1 MELKR
6 MPWCPNCKAEYQNGF
21 TVCSDCKIDLV
32 ESLEVNVENFVPFFQ
47 AEDKKVAD
55 KLVRYFQY
63 SDIKSKV
70 DFDEENEVYIVSIPP
85 KQEKQARKLY
95 QAFYFVERDNL
106 SKGEL
111 DQCTSDATEDTS
123 EEATDFSDDS
133 DLSEQTP
140 DQSDNLMEDAL
151 YEDNL
156 LPEEDYEAEIPDDE
170 FSGIQ
175 AEEDTSIYV
184 MKADQYKD
192 LAGTVWIFLL
202 FGIAGLIFVLLN
214 VGGVFTF
221 LNGFIPNAVM
231 GALFLLFIYIAISTN
246 QKAKKVQAEID
257 TENKLTEEINQWL
270 KSHITE
276 SFLSSIHNDN
286 ISDELNYLKKVDTI
300 KEMLL
305 KEFGAQNLAYL
316 DRLIEE
322 YYSNTFEKF
331 EE

>member
-21 TVCSDCKIDLV
+21 TVCSDCKVDLV
-32 ESLEVNVENFVPFFQ
+32 ESLEVVVNYVPFFQ
-47 AEDKKVAD
+47 AVDKKVAE

-63 SDIKSKV
+63 SDLKSKV
-70 DFDEENEVYIVSIPP
+70 DFDEENEVYVVSIPP
-85 KQEKQARKLY
+85 KQEKQAKKLY

-106 SKGEL
+106 SKDEL
-111 DQCTSDATEDTS
+111 EKNSS
-123 EEATDFSDDS
+123 NS
-133 DLSEQTP
+133 DLLEQAS
-140 DQSDNLMEDAL
+140 DQSEHSMDDAS
-151 YEDNL
+151 YEGNEDNL
-156 LPEEDYEAEIPDDE
+156 LPEEDYEAEIPDVE

-192 LAGTVWIFLL
+192 LTGTVWIFLL
-202 FGIAGLIFVLLN
+202 FGIAGLIFVVLN
-214 VGGVFTF
+214 IAGVFTF

-257 TENKLTEEINQWL
+257 TENKLTEKINQWL
-270 KSHITE
+270 KSNITE
-276 SFLSSIHNDN
+276 SFLSSIHNDT
-286 ISDELNYLKKVDTI
+286 ISEELNYLKIVDTI
-300 KEMLL
+300 KELLL
-305 KEFGAQNLAYL
+305 KEFGTQNLSYL

-322 YYSNTFEKF
+322 YYSNTIDKF
-331 EE
+331 EN